1 MAPTVANAAGRLQ
14 LTDVRWRAA
23 ENSKAS
29 LLCNQAIR
37 IGAPANCQF
46 SLNVDSRIAPFGPLL
61 LRVRATR
68 QCSTLANQSK
78 SSLYVRSPQAFNTRR
93 RHDHLPCFHSNLGAL
108 GKGLR
113 KTHFT
118 QCNAALS
125 VAFPFAT
132 DADSWRVLIERVSVI
147 LAILVAHF
155 SGAARSSWRV
165 GWSSNPT
172 LGSDRNHSFGGSESS
187 ALLASAAEPIV
198 GWGGSWD
205 NQWGGAT
212 SADQIAERRMSED
225 AASTSKP
232 DEQSF
237 PFPPRIWGDISD
249 KLRAPPVGR
258 RRPLVETRLAESPEL
273 SLQGLAREPR
283 RRLLVAALGSI
294 RETVESLPE
303 ECRQQWGKE
312 WQGSCVQALV
322 EAVRGAKSAWLHGAA
337 GLPRGVGTNQR
348 RTAKIVPQTSERASV
363 EPAEEGQADASWLQK
378 LFGRKRKPQ
387 NLLDLEASEGAIGGK
402 QGRESGQLGSAEAG
416 TSDGERSSR
425 GGFGGWAAPAVRTR
439 EDTDSDLDGSVPPEL
454 GLMGEKVLLYEEL
467 LYYLRFKT
475 CK

>member
-1 MAPTVANAAGRLQ
+1 MAPTAANAAGRLQ

-29 LLCNQAIR
+29 FLCDQASKIR
-37 IGAPANCQF
+37 VPANCQF
-46 SLNVDSRIAPFGPLL
+46 SLNVNSRSASFGPLL
-61 LRVRATR
+61 QKVRATR
-68 QCSTLANQSK
+68 QCSTLANHK
-78 SSLYVRSPQAFNTRR
+78 ESSLYARRPQAFNTRR
-93 RHDHLPCFHSNLGAL
+93 RHEDSPRFRSDLGAL

-113 KTHFT
+113 KTHFS

-125 VAFPFAT
+125 VAFPYAT

-165 GWSSNPT
+165 GWSSNPP

-187 ALLASAAEPIV
+187 ALPASAAEPIA

-205 NQWGGAT
+205 SQWGGAT

-225 AASTSKP
+225 AASTSEP
-232 DEQSF
+232 DEQRF

-258 RRPLVETRLAESPEL
+258 RRPLVETRLVESPEL

-294 RETVESLPE
+294 REMVESLPE
-303 ECRQQWGKE
+303 ECRQQGGEE

-363 EPAEEGQADASWLQK
+363 EPAEGEQADSTWLQK
-378 LFGRKRKPQ
+378 LFGRKQKSQ
-387 NLLDLEASEGAIGGK
+387 KLLDLEASEGVIRSQK
-402 QGRESGQLGSAEAG
+402 GRESGRSGSREA
-416 TSDGERSSR
+416 SASEGERSSR

-454 GLMGEKVLLYEEL
+454 GLMGEKLLLYEEL